1 MKTIFLRI
9 NSQGYCQ
16 PHQCTT
22 GASYAVHQCPDNAS
36 PSMVAILCNK
46 TMIAAPYTEDP
57 LPVLFSE
64 LDHSR
69 KGVWINVYWEIK
81 HGIDR
86 MAESWLSD
94 RLYAICANAT

>member
-16 PHQCTT
+16 PHQCAT

-36 PSMVAILCNK
+36 PSMVAVAANK
-46 TMIAAPYTEDP
+46 TMIAAPYTEEP
-57 LPVLFSE
+57 MPILFSE
-64 LDHSR
+64 LGN
-69 KGVWINVYWEIK
+69 KTAWINVYWEIK

-86 MAESWLSD
+86 MCASWLQD
-94 RLYAICANAT
+94 KLTVA